1 MLDGET
7 ESGRN
12 GGKAMELLKLLVSL
26 VFYVP
31 LAAAFKLEP
40 DFMMLG
46 VCILFAGFIA
56 AKD

>member
-1 MLDGET
+1 
-7 ESGRN
+7 
-12 GGKAMELLKLLVSL
+12 MELLKLLVSL